1 MWSNKTID
9 TTSYVTLFSIFLQL
23 RSKYAAYLQKKGCID
38 QFMSVIFRLMPEIP
52 FNKDK
57 TNIFE
62 KAFCLYAS
70 GEIIVC
76 QTMN

>member
-1 MWSNKTID
+1 MD
-9 TTSYVTLFSIFLQL
+9 ATSYVTLFFSVQL
-23 RSKYAAYLQKKGCID
+23 RSKYAAYLQEKGFID

-52 FNKDK
+52 LSKDK

-62 KAFCLYAS
+62 KTFCLYAS

-76 QTMN
+76 QKMK